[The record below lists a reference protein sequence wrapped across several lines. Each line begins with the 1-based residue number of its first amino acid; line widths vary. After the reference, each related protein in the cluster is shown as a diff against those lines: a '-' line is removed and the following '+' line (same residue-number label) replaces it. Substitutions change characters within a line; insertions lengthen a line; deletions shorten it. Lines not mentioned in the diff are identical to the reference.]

1 MEKNKGGM
9 VNDKFDYFVLNK
21 NNNKILFGFNWSE
34 KRVVDTLESLK
45 SDANLFLEM
54 NIDGFSKKDYSILS
68 ANTLKS
74 MGIDPYSWS
83 NWNKETYDRL
93 AKKEKMFFNYAKGG
107 KVMPEWSV
115 TITSDSGDT
124 YDWVGHAKD
133 EDDAL
138 NKAEKEA
145 KFESV
150 ESGINMI
157 TDENGK
163 SIDYA
168 KGGAVN
174 NMWQVVE
181 SLSKKQGQ
189 KEFTTQEYHTYRDD
203 MYEMSVKS
211 GFFDDNDEN
220 YSAFDDM
227 LGKKLNVNWDMAKGG
242 GVKEID
248 YADVYPIL
256 KDKIDN
262 VIDDIPFE
270 NAFDGNGEEVEH
282 RSRDGFWAYTDGGYE
297 YRWFEYVSYMNGSG
311 KSLPTKPLDAELD
324 RQVQYNYDL
333 AKETFIDNYPEIVE
347 ELGEDKINYNDL
359 YEAGYGSEAEE
370 LSEMEMDY
378 GGEDSIMMRVFAYYY
393 SPENSRAENG
403 KHTISLFGDV
413 NLESPYHR
421 AGNLDDSMEI
431 TFTFTSLADL
441 SKKMDTNLKKIVG
454 WFKGDYYNKSKKEM
468 KIRRMG
474 DGGHTQGYD
483 DREDERL
490 SMEHGKMSGKDF
502 VGTHSQKEHSRR
514 DDARFEE
521 RMAKGGE
528 PKGNDYDLMKGGI
541 SHYSVDIDLQNGDNV
556 RDLEYKSLDKAKK
569 VYGQYSK
576 SMVYNGEAIED
587 IQLIKVLKNG
597 DYESIGGA
605 MADGGMMAW
614 GGFVTNLKDAYASD
628 DMLEELKSKMKD
640 GEPIVAFAYTD
651 YGGDFFDKVAIE
663 YFIENYPNN
672 IVYEHSAYNGKN
684 GVVFG
689 EPAREFLEVSD
700 RYLLGFDDMEDFYY
714 QMENEETED
723 SFEFF
728 LRDLSNYGG
737 YIVSERAMDWLMEN
751 KSGYYSMLTT
761 GLDFSSSDL
770 EEELLEEGLITKER
784 MNGGMMAKGGKTK
797 ELELLVD
804 SHHGIYV
811 PKVFVDN
818 YDLKQFGFNDKD
830 IAYFK
835 KAFSDTQSD
844 DYFDAYEEMESKAI
858 TKDGSTIT
866 TADGNLWLVPKGYEY
881 DDYFYGEDGGM
892 MAKGGS
898 VRKNPKSLWNN
909 WTPKQRYHFL
919 QDHFVEIEDSIDEDD
934 LQTISRMDYEELID
948 LSGNGFIDINDSLS
962 KHIRQGVYAKG
973 GKVGDYDN
981 IRKTNTI
988 TEREVA
994 LIMRR
999 LNSGKDDKE
1008 TKEIVNYIW
1017 DNKPSLTSEQNKKG
1031 LDFLYD
1037 LYKSPSG
1044 KERKNNPFGYREQ
1057 DVLENFVGFELSGYY
1072 NASRYGQRPYYIP
1085 LYIANGKDGS
1095 FEYYYSNGEVNIVG
1109 GHGGM
1114 FKRGGKVKYVP
1125 NRDIKSLTTK
1135 SGKVISQKDIL
1146 DGAYVNKSV
1155 KLADG
1160 GMMAD
1165 GGMIS
1170 VNGFTIEL
1178 SKFIKENKTKSETA
1192 RLEEEDIERIKKL
1205 KKGESERFIIN
1216 SRMIEVIKMA
1226 DGGMMANDVHWWE
1239 VKLKMPNGK
1248 IVYTDVV
1255 ADNKEDAKYYGKMS
1269 DYGNEGGK
1277 VLSVKSKGMEK
1288 YADGGSVGGFDY
1300 KKVDTSTEAGDKR
1313 ADKLQSQGWEVIS
1326 GSLTTMVTMRRAKKQ
1341 KKQPQP
1347 KMEQGGEMVDVSL
1360 YAKGGVERIAN
1371 NESKTYTENLI
1382 PFKANNIEAKTLD
1395 NGDYVVLSYGYYPI
1409 WWHCKKE
1416 NKWYG
1421 NKDKYS
1427 QTTAKQMSQ
1436 SRPTYDAE
1444 MLGRNELE
1452 KKMMNHNAMFEVGGV
1467 LSDVLAP
1474 TSNAITQNVGGTAFS
1489 NLDLTSHLGIDSI

>member
-1 MEKNKGGM
+1 MAKSKETIDNM
-9 VNDKFDYFVLNK
+9 RERVIDYYYNNDVFD
-21 NNNKILFGFNWSE
+21 
-34 KRVVDTLESLK
+34 
-45 SDANLFLEM
+45 
-54 NIDGFSKKDYSILS
+54 
-68 ANTLKS
+68 
-74 MGIDPYSWS
+74 DPYAYELEEEDLKDGKKVEKAIIKYHKLDDDS
-83 NWNKETYDRL
+83 NVEERFEVL
-93 AKKEKMFFNYAKGG
+93 GLG
-107 KVMPEWSV
+107 
-115 TITSDSGDT
+115 
-124 YDWVGHAKD
+124 
-133 EDDAL
+133 ED
-138 NKAEKEA
+138 
-145 KFESV
+145 
-150 ESGINMI
+150 
-157 TDENGK
+157 
-163 SIDYA
+163 DYA

-203 MYEMSVKS
+203 MYKMSVKS
-211 GFFDDNDEN
+211 GFFDDTDEN
-220 YSAFDDM
+220 YMAFDDM
-227 LGKKLNVNWDMAKGG
+227 LGKKLNVNWEMAKGG

-262 VIDDIPFE
+262 VIDDIPYE
-270 NAFDGNGEEVEH
+270 NADGGKGEEVEH
-282 RSRDGFWAYTDGGYE
+282 QSRSGFFAYTDGGYE
-297 YRWFEYVSYMNGSG
+297 YIWFEYLSMMSGSG

-333 AKETFIDNYPEIVE
+333 AKETFIESYPEIVE

-370 LSEMEMDY
+370 LSEMEMNYD
-378 GGEDSIMMRVFAYYY
+378 GDDTIMMRVFAYYY
-393 SPENSRAENG
+393 TPENSRAENG

-468 KIRRMG
+468 KIRRM
-474 DGGHTQGYD
+474 
-483 DREDERL
+483 
-490 SMEHGKMSGKDF
+490 
-502 VGTHSQKEHSRR
+502 
-514 DDARFEE
+514 
-521 RMAKGGE
+521 
-528 PKGNDYDLMKGGI
+528 
-541 SHYSVDIDLQNGDNV
+541 
-556 RDLEYKSLDKAKK
+556 
-569 VYGQYSK
+569 
-576 SMVYNGEAIED
+576 
-587 IQLIKVLKNG
+587 
-597 DYESIGGA
+597 
-605 MADGGMMAW
+605 ADGGMMAKGGKVESFSVATFESDEMDAEVVEGGLSW
-614 GGFVTNLKDAYASD
+614 EKAKKMAEKLWKSNEYYGVEIIDDDPNNMESIVWIKSKYGKDKTWSMNRKFADGGMMARGGFVTDLKDAYASD
-628 DMLEELKSKMKD
+628 DMLEELKSKMKE

-672 IVYEHSAYNGKN
+672 IVYENSAYNGKN
-684 GVVFG
+684 GIVFG
-689 EPAREFLEVSD
+689 KPAMEFLEISD
-700 RYLLGFDDMEDFYY
+700 NYLLGFDDIETYY
-714 QMENEETED
+714 YDMQYKEEIE
-723 SFEFF
+723 SFKYF
-728 LRDLSNYGG
+728 LKDINSDYR
-737 YIVSERAMDWLMEN
+737 VSRKALDWLLEN
-751 KSGYYSMLTT
+751 RSGYYSMMTT
-761 GLDFSSSDL
+761 GLDFSYEDL
-770 EEELLEEGLITKER
+770 TNDLLEEGLITKKK
-784 MNGGMMAKGGKTK
+784 MDGGMMAKGGKTK

-804 SHHGIYV
+804 SHHGVYV
-811 PKVFVDN
+811 PQVFVEN
-818 YDLKQFGFNDKD
+818 YDLKQFGFNDDD

-835 KAFSDTQSD
+835 KAFSDPSSD

-866 TADGNLWLVPKGYEY
+866 TADGDLWLVPKGFDY
-881 DDYFYGEDGGM
+881 DDFFYGELGGETPNEKLRVKFVVVDVHKDSYEEGETDYVNGYSMNEYKGFTLSPSNILDFLENKLYLSGNANDYIVMDDTIRYDRLVDEDSNELSEYEMELWKEGKLEAYNEHWTISFDAISERPITEEELSQFTGIQIYARGGM

-898 VRKNPKSLWNN
+898 IDDLRDEVREYIMDMSKKEYRSFCYDYEIDYDDAMEMEEFIKNLNKEEANKILRKNN
-909 WTPKQRYHFL
+909 
-919 QDHFVEIEDSIDEDD
+919 
-934 LQTISRMDYEELID
+934 M
-948 LSGNGFIDINDSLS
+948 
-962 KHIRQGVYAKG
+962 AKG

-1008 TKEIVNYIW
+1008 TKDIVDYIW

-1031 LDFLYD
+1031 FDFLYD
-1037 LYKSPSG
+1037 LWKSPSG

-1057 DVLENFVGFELSGYY
+1057 EVLENFEGFDLSGFY

-1085 LYIANGKDGS
+1085 QYIANGKDGS
-1095 FEYYYSNGEVNIVG
+1095 FEYYYSNGEVSIIGEN
-1109 GHGGM
+1109 GGM

-1155 KLADG
+1155 KLA
-1160 GMMAD
+1160 
-1165 GGMIS
+1165 
-1170 VNGFTIEL
+1170 
-1178 SKFIKENKTKSETA
+1178 
-1192 RLEEEDIERIKKL
+1192 
-1205 KKGESERFIIN
+1205 
-1216 SRMIEVIKMA
+1216 
-1226 DGGMMANDVHWWE
+1226 H
-1239 VKLKMPNGK
+1239 
-1248 IVYTDVV
+1248 
-1255 ADNKEDAKYYGKMS
+1255 
-1269 DYGNEGGK
+1269 
-1277 VLSVKSKGMEK
+1277 
-1288 YADGGSVGGFDY
+1288 GGSVGGFDY
-1300 KKVDTSTEAGDKR
+1300 KKVDTSTDAGLKR
-1313 ADKLQSQGWEVIS
+1313 AEKLQSQGWEVIS
-1326 GSLTTMVTMRRAKKQ
+1326 GSLFTSVTMQRAKKP
-1341 KKQPQP
+1341 KKQT

-1382 PFKANNIEAKTLD
+1382 PFKANNLEAKTLD

-1452 KKMMNHNAMFEVGGV
+1452 KKMMNHNAIFEVGGV

-1474 TSNAITQNVGGTAFS
+1474 TSNATTQMVGGSTFS
-1489 NLDLTSHLGIDSI
+1489 NTDLTAHLGIDSI

>member
-21 NNNKILFGFNWSE
+21 NNNKILFGFDWSE

-168 KGGAVN
+168 KGG
-174 NMWQVVE
+174 
-181 SLSKKQGQ
+181 
-189 KEFTTQEYHTYRDD
+189 
-203 MYEMSVKS
+203 
-211 GFFDDNDEN
+211 
-220 YSAFDDM
+220 
-227 LGKKLNVNWDMAKGG
+227 

-359 YEAGYGSEAEE
+359 YEAGYQMEAEE
-370 LSEMEMDY
+370 LSEMEMNYD
-378 GGEDSIMMRVFAYYY
+378 GDDTIMMRVFAYYY

-441 SKKMDTNLKKIVG
+441 SKKMDTNLKKIVA

-474 DGGHTQGYD
+474 EGGHTQGYD

-490 SMEHGKMSGKDF
+490 SMEHGKISDKDF
-502 VGTHSQKEHSRR
+502 VGSHEQREHSRR
-514 DDARFEE
+514 DDARFEK
-521 RMAKGGE
+521 R
-528 PKGNDYDLMKGGI
+528 
-541 SHYSVDIDLQNGDNV
+541 
-556 RDLEYKSLDKAKK
+556 
-569 VYGQYSK
+569 
-576 SMVYNGEAIED
+576 
-587 IQLIKVLKNG
+587 
-597 DYESIGGA
+597 
-605 MADGGMMAW
+605 MAW
-614 GGFVTNLKDAYASD
+614 GGFVTDLKNAYASD
-628 DMLEELKSKMKD
+628 DMLEELKSKMKE

-684 GVVFG
+684 GIVFG
-689 EPAREFLEVSD
+689 KPAMEFLD
-700 RYLLGFDDMEDFYY
+700 ATDKYLLGFDDIETYY
-714 QMENEETED
+714 YDMQYKEEIE
-723 SFEFF
+723 SFKYF
-728 LRDLSNYGG
+728 LK
-737 YIVSERAMDWLMEN
+737 YISSDYRVSKKALDWLLEN
-751 KSGYYSMLTT
+751 RSGYYSMMTT
-761 GLDFSSSDL
+761 GLDFSYEDL
-770 EEELLEEGLITKER
+770 TNDLLEEGLITKKK
-784 MNGGMMAKGGKTK
+784 MNGGMMAKGGKVELIVHGKYRQYSMGTFESKAAAKRFVEESDLKQPYTLYTLKKTDGGMMAKGGKTK

-811 PKVFVDN
+811 PKVFVEN
-818 YDLKQFGFNDKD
+818 YDLKEFGFNDDD

-835 KAFSDTQSD
+835 KAFSDPSSD
-844 DYFDAYEEMESKAI
+844 DYFDAYEEMERKAI

-866 TADGNLWLVPKGYEY
+866 TADGDLWLVPKGYEY
-881 DDYFYGEDGGM
+881 DDFFYGELGGETPNEKLRVKFVVVDVHKDSYEEGETDYVNGYSM
-892 MAKGGS
+892 NEYKGFTLSPSNILDFLENKLYLSGNANDYIVMDDTIRYDRLVDADSSPLSESELELWREGKLEAYNEHWTISFDAISERPITEEELSKFTGIQIYARGGYMAKGGS
-898 VRKNPKSLWNN
+898 VSGVVKKLMEKYEKKYGYKPSKDELHSLYTSGQLSLTDREEN
-909 WTPKQRYHFL
+909 
-919 QDHFVEIEDSIDEDD
+919 
-934 LQTISRMDYEELID
+934 ELIKYF
-948 LSGNGFIDINDSLS
+948 GE
-962 KHIRQGVYAKG
+962 YAKG

-1031 LDFLYD
+1031 FDFLYD
-1037 LYKSPSG
+1037 LWKSPSG

-1057 DVLENFVGFELSGYY
+1057 DVLENFVGFELSGFYD
-1072 NASRYGQRPYYIP
+1072 ASRYGQRPYYIP

-1114 FKRGGKVKYVP
+1114 FKRGGKVKYIP

-1135 SGKVISQKDIL
+1135 SGKVISQKDLL

-1155 KLADG
+1155 KLA
-1160 GMMAD
+1160 
-1165 GGMIS
+1165 
-1170 VNGFTIEL
+1170 
-1178 SKFIKENKTKSETA
+1178 
-1192 RLEEEDIERIKKL
+1192 
-1205 KKGESERFIIN
+1205 
-1216 SRMIEVIKMA
+1216 
-1226 DGGMMANDVHWWE
+1226 H
-1239 VKLKMPNGK
+1239 
-1248 IVYTDVV
+1248 
-1255 ADNKEDAKYYGKMS
+1255 
-1269 DYGNEGGK
+1269 
-1277 VLSVKSKGMEK
+1277 
-1288 YADGGSVGGFDY
+1288 GGSVGGFDY
-1300 KKVDTSTEAGDKR
+1300 KKVDTSTDAGLKR
-1313 ADKLQSQGWEVIS
+1313 AEKLQSQGWEVVS
-1326 GSLTTMVTMRRAKKQ
+1326 GSMSSSVTMQRAKKP
-1341 KKQPQP
+1341 KKKT
-1347 KMEQGGEMVDVSL
+1347 KMEHGGEMVDVSL

-1382 PFKANNIEAKTLD
+1382 PFKANNLEAKTLD
-1395 NGDYVVLSYGYYPI
+1395 NGDYVVLSFGYYPI

-1444 MLGRNELE
+1444 MLGRNDLE